1 MHGSIVGS
9 VVDGGRDGIFS
20 IHSDEI
26 VSILPGTVIATF
38 GIIGIGVGVGVGVG
52 VTVVG
57 LLIDRL
63 LTMVF
68 SI

>member
-38 GIIGIGVGVGVGVG
+38 GIIGIGVGVGVGV
-52 VTVVG
+52 TVVG